1 MPSISCLTLARKSES
16 DVDEEQVTPGLL
28 KEEATEQ
35 LAGLVVFAEESADR
49 VGENQTFMAF
59 EKELVVKLY
68 ALARTVVVLFLTV
81 AEERLRGGMPERFFR
96 GGRAFKSGSAE
107 PRSLSTLFGVIRYWR
122 TYAREV
128 NAARRRGFH
137 PLDVELGLST
147 DRFSWNLLSV
157 VVRLATRLSF
167 AQARETTSWFVPQPP
182 ATEVIEQATLGFG
195 RHTQEWFETAP
206 PPEADGGVL
215 IVQIDSKGA
224 PTATEQELAR
234 RRGKRKPRR
243 ASHSPRHRGRDKR
256 GQYGRKQRRKKGDK
270 SKNAKMATQVVMY
283 TLRREGPRLLGPV
296 NRWVYASFA
305 PKKHAFAIA
314 RREANKRGF
323 TQESGKLVQLVTD
336 GDPDLARY
344 AKQYFPGAIHTL
356 DIMHAIEKLWLAGE
370 SIHREGSDLLREWV
384 EQQKDRLYEGKVNEI
399 LAELR
404 RGLESTP
411 KSGPGNKGKRKR
423 LEDVIRY
430 LDKRVQ
436 QMNYDQLI
444 RQDLEIGSGAVEGAV
459 KYIIGRRC
467 DHGGMRWIKERAE
480 AIVQLRCIDVNGD
493 WEAFVQ
499 FVHDKVRQRGIQ
511 LGERVRL
518 QQKAPVPLPDFTEVN
533 HVVSKAA

>member
-1 MPSISCLTLARKSES
+1 MISFLSLARKPES
-16 DVDEEQVTPGLL
+16 DVEEQQLTSEGLREKAAEQFAGLL
-28 KEEATEQ
+28 A
-35 LAGLVVFAEESADR
+35 FAAESAEH
-49 VGENQTFMAF
+49 VGGKQTFMAF

-81 AEERLRGGMPERFFR
+81 AEDRLSRGMADRFSR
-96 GGRAFKSGSAE
+96 GGRTFKSGSAE
-107 PRSLSTLFGVIRYWR
+107 PRSLSTLFGVVRYWR

-147 DRFSWNLLSV
+147 DRLSWNLLSV

-167 AQARETTSWFVPQPP
+167 AQARETTSWFVSQPP
-182 ATEVIEQATLGFG
+182 STEVIEQAALGFG
-195 RHTQEWFETAP
+195 RYTQEWFETAP
-206 PPEADGGVL
+206 PPEGDGEVL
-215 IVQIDSKGA
+215 IVMIDSKGA

-234 RRGKRKPRR
+234 RRGKRKQRPH
-243 ASHSPRHRGRDKR
+243 SHSPRHRGRDKR
-256 GQYGRKQRRKKGDK
+256 GRRRKKKRRKKGDK
-270 SKNAKMATQVVMY
+270 SKNAKMATQVVVY
-283 TLRREGPRLLGPV
+283 TLRREGPRLLGPL

-323 TQESGKLVQLVTD
+323 TEESGKLVQLVTD
-336 GDPDLARY
+336 GDDDLARY
-344 AKQYFPGAIHTL
+344 AKQYFPGAKHTL
-356 DIMHAIEKLWLAGE
+356 DIMHVIEKLWLAGT
-370 SIHREGSDLLREWV
+370 SIHREGSEQLEEWV
-384 EQQKDRLYEGKVNEI
+384 EQQKDRLYEGKVDEI
-399 LAELR
+399 LVELR
-404 RGLESTP
+404 RCLESIP
-411 KSGPGNKGKRKR
+411 KTGPGNKGKRKR
-423 LEDVIRY
+423 LEDVFRY
-430 LDKRVQ
+430 LDKRVE

-480 AIVQLRCIDVNGD
+480 AVLQLRCIDVNGD

-518 QQKAPVPLPDFTEVN
+518 QQKAPAPLPDFTEVN
-533 HVVSKAA
+533 HVVKKAA

>member
-1 MPSISCLTLARKSES
+1 
-16 DVDEEQVTPGLL
+16 
-28 KEEATEQ
+28 
-35 LAGLVVFAEESADR
+35 
-49 VGENQTFMAF
+49 
-59 EKELVVKLY
+59 
-68 ALARTVVVLFLTV
+68 
-81 AEERLRGGMPERFFR
+81 
-96 GGRAFKSGSAE
+96 
-107 PRSLSTLFGVIRYWR
+107 
-122 TYAREV
+122 
-128 NAARRRGFH
+128 
-137 PLDVELGLST
+137 
-147 DRFSWNLLSV
+147 
-157 VVRLATRLSF
+157 
-167 AQARETTSWFVPQPP
+167 
-182 ATEVIEQATLGFG
+182 
-195 RHTQEWFETAP
+195 
-206 PPEADGGVL
+206 
-215 IVQIDSKGA
+215 
-224 PTATEQELAR
+224 
-234 RRGKRKPRR
+234 
-243 ASHSPRHRGRDKR
+243 
-256 GQYGRKQRRKKGDK
+256 
-270 SKNAKMATQVVMY
+270 MY